1 MNYAVIFA
9 GGVGKRMDGYDIPKQ
24 FLKANDKE
32 IIIHT
37 LEHFQHNAFIDGII
51 VSCKEE
57 WIPFLK
63 ELIVTYRLDKVMDVI
78 AGGETGQLSIY
89 QGLQYIHDLPA
100 KQDDLIL
107 IHDGVRPLI
116 DDHLITQ
123 NIALAKQ
130 HGSCITCVKVTE
142 TIVESHDQL
151 VIHDVYKRD
160 PVYIAKAP
168 QTFRFHDIYEAHQKA
183 LDENIHNSI
192 DSCTLMKD
200 YGYPLYMYIGD
211 YKNIKITTPIDY
223 FMFKAILENEQ

>member
-24 FLKANDKE
+24 FLKANEKE

-37 LEHFQHNAFIDGII
+37 LEHFQKNAHIDGI
-51 VSCKEE
+51 VVACKEE
-57 WIPFLK
+57 WIEFLK
-63 ELIVTYRLDKVMDVI
+63 GLIQTYQLTKVLDVVP
-78 AGGETGQLSIY
+78 GGDSGQLSIY
-89 QGLQYIHDLPA
+89 QGIQYLYNISTR
-100 KQDDLIL
+100 DDIVL

-116 DDHLITQ
+116 DDALISN
-123 NIALAKQ
+123 NIETAKQ

-142 TIVESHDQL
+142 TIVESQDQSM
-151 VIHDVYKRD
+151 ICDVYKRE

-168 QTFRFHDIYEAHQKA
+168 QTFRLHDIYEAHQKA
-183 LDENIHNSI
+183 MQDGEFNSI
-192 DSCTLMKD
+192 DSCTLMKQ
-200 YGYPLYMYIGD
+200 YEYPLYMLLGD